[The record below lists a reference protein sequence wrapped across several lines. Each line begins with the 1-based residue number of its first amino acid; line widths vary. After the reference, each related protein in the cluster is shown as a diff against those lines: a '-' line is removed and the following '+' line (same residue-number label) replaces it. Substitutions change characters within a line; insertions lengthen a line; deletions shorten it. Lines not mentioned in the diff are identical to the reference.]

1 MPVKEGVPMVHTDA
15 HDESGYASANDLIQ
29 ARRAGKISRREML
42 GLATK
47 LGISA
52 SVFGVMLHATSDM
65 AFGAPVNRGN
75 GFVTRFQDGQ
85 PVPVTA
91 ATAPEGTPQQGGQII
106 IGTTEEPDTLHPYLT
121 QLVTGFDVWVGI
133 FDTLI
138 EYDATQTLQPSLAES
153 WEISD
158 DGLSYTF
165 HLRQGVTFHDGAP
178 LTSADVK
185 ASWEIIMN
193 PDFGAYNTLGWR
205 EIVSLDTP
213 DDLTVVMSTA
223 TPYAPFLSY
232 VGASNAIVPKAAV
245 DKGID
250 SFKQE
255 FGRAPYGTG
264 SFKFSEW
271 KAKQSITLTKNE
283 AYWGGAP
290 YLDTIVYTIIP
301 DSNTF
306 MVQLKTGEIDLAGS
320 AGNLSAQQ
328 VDEALGIDG
337 LTVYEHSGQS
347 WSHLDLKII
356 GHLRQTKV
364 RQALDFATPTDQII
378 NQLLKGRATPSI
390 ADQAPGTW
398 AYDETVTPRP
408 FDLDQAAQLLTEAG
422 LTKNGDGIW
431 EGPTPAGDPTY
442 PGQLYAA
449 WLAEQGSATP
459 EAAASPV
466 AAIFQG
472 TDDAGATNL
481 TGPVMPLE
489 IELWG
494 LAGDDQSQQVLEII
508 NAAWT
513 QLGVKSST
521 NFQDVSTIWGPD
533 GYQWNDKTT
542 ACFYSWTNSNDPDD
556 MFYWESTNIPDSPTG
571 TGGNAICY
579 FYPFSFQTKID
590 ELTRA
595 GAVETDQAKREEI
608 YSQIQALLHEEA
620 PCIFMYWASQFPVAK
635 NNIGG
640 YWPNAFN
647 NLLWNAEKWYLV

>member
-1 MPVKEGVPMVHTDA
+1 MVRTDT
-15 HDESGYASANDLIQ
+15 HDDSGYSSVNELVQ
-29 ARRAGKISRREML
+29 ARRAGKLSRREML
-42 GLATK
+42 KLAGK
-47 LGISA
+47 LGVSSA
-52 SVFGVMLHATSDM
+52 VMSVMLHSTSDM

-75 GFVTRFQDGQ
+75 SLARRYQDGQ
-85 PVPVTA
+85 PVAITA
-91 ATAPEGTPQQGGQII
+91 PTAPEGTPQQGGQII

-121 QLVTGFDVWVGI
+121 MLVTGNDVIFGI
-133 FDTLI
+133 FDGLL
-138 EYDATQTLQPSLAES
+138 EYDGTQTLQPCLAES

-158 DGLSYTF
+158 DGLTYTF
-165 HLRQGVTFHDGAP
+165 HLRQDVTFHDGAP
-178 LTSADVK
+178 FSSADVK
-185 ASWEIIMN
+185 ASYDVIMN
-193 PDFGAYNTLGWR
+193 PEFGAWSTLGWR
-205 EIVSLDTP
+205 EITSLETP
-213 DDLTVVMSTA
+213 DEYTVVMMTA
-223 TPYAPFLSY
+223 APYAPFLCY
-232 VGASNAIVPKAAV
+232 VGASTVIVPQGAIA
-245 DKGID
+245 KGID

-264 SFKFSEW
+264 AFKFSEW

-283 AYWGGAP
+283 TYWGGAP
-290 YLDTIVYTIIP
+290 YLDTLVYSIIP

-320 AGNLSAQQ
+320 AGNISAQQ
-328 VDEALGIDG
+328 VDEALGVDG
-337 LTVYEHSGQS
+337 LTVFEHPGQS

-356 GHLRQTKV
+356 SHLRQTKV
-364 RQALDFATPTDQII
+364 RQALDFATPSEQII
-378 NQLLKGRATPSI
+378 NQLLKGRATASI
-390 ADQAPGTW
+390 GDQAPGTW
-398 AYDETVTPRP
+398 AFDETITPRP

-431 EGPTPAGDPTY
+431 EGPTPAGEPTY
-442 PGQLYAA
+442 PGRIYAA

-459 EAAASPV
+459 EASASPV
-466 AAIFQG
+466 AAVFQG
-472 TDDAGATNL
+472 TDDVDATNL

-494 LAGDDQSQQVLEII
+494 LAGDDQSQQVLEIV

-533 GYQWNDKTT
+533 GYQFNEKMT
-542 ACFYSWTNSNDPDD
+542 ACLYSWTNSNDPDD
-556 MFYWESTNIPDSPTG
+556 MFYWESTNIPDTPTG
-571 TGGNAICY
+571 TGGNVIAY
-579 FYPFSFQTKID
+579 FYPFNFQTKID

-595 GAVETDQAKREEI
+595 GAVETDQAKRKEI
-608 YSQIQALLHEEA
+608 YDQIQALLHEEV
-620 PCIFMYWASQFPVAK
+620 PCTFMWWGSQFPVAK